1 MPNKI
6 KALALGAIALAVTAM
21 INVPVYGVVGELG
34 FFGGIST
41 GTRLPKTTEIL
52 LRQQENNR
60 GNNRSSQ
67 PMTYKEVVFLDG
79 QPRVFEGILTPTLR
93 YIPENGQGANNNN
106 RIGTINDIYV
116 VGPSDT
122 SPDDV
127 TIARNISFDVNF
139 RIEGNQVIR
148 DYQVRSWAETITVP
162 GGTFVLDPRQ
172 SQFTVSI
179 IEDIR
184 AGVTFY
190 RGDLSIRAFY
200 RNQDNDEVVIDN
212 RSGSFYGFRS
222 AWSATET
229 HRIDSTITAPGWQM
243 QLQLR
248 PSVSVSKFLQY
259 TQNEPTAISFPGNF
273 REVMQNVSAM
283 EWNVFHRPHQFS
295 EFDSEGRVTI
305 PTFNTFEQLISPNL
319 NFLRGHPAEFDISRL
334 FAMQI
339 LDGDPRFFRPEQA
352 ITRGQFTAALAR
364 ALKLQITPPIQNPV
378 GRRNVVTLVFPD
390 VPASRPEYPYIMAAR
405 RFGLAL
411 GREDGRFHIDS
422 PLDRQEAI
430 ALMIRSLGLEDMGI
444 YPAPVT
450 IFTDDHLISPW
461 ARRELY
467 VAEWVGLVT
476 GDANGNVRPTDFITN
491 AEAAAMINRL
501 IEYMRFDLA
510 LDYTDHIV
518 NYAG

>member
-1 MPNKI
+1 MVSARSILRLVLVIGLGMATSITAAMP
-6 KALALGAIALAVTAM
+6 AWA
-21 INVPVYGVVGELG
+21 VVGELG
-34 FFGGIST
+34 FFGGISS

-52 LRQQENNR
+52 LRQEANNR
-60 GNNRSSQ
+60 GNTRNVD
-67 PMTYKEVVFLDG
+67 PMTYVEMVFLDG
-79 QPRVFEGILTPTLR
+79 QPRVFEGIITPTLR
-93 YIPENGQGANNNN
+93 YIPDDS
-106 RIGTINDIYV
+106 RLGTFSDTYV
-116 VGPSDT
+116 IGPSDT
-122 SPDDV
+122 SPEDV
-127 TIARNISFDVNF
+127 SIVRNIAFDVNF
-139 RIEGNQVIR
+139 RVEGSQVVR
-148 DYQVRSWAETITVP
+148 DYQVATWAETITTP
-162 GGTFVLDPRQ
+162 GGTFVLDARQ

-190 RGDLSIRAFY
+190 RGDVSIRAFY
-200 RNQDNDEVVIDN
+200 REAESGDVVIDD
-212 RSGSFYGFRS
+212 RAGSFYGFRS

-243 QLQLR
+243 QVQMR

-259 TQNEPTAISFPGNF
+259 TQNEPTAISFAGNF

-283 EWNVFHRPHQFS
+283 EWNIFHRPHQFS
-295 EFDSEGRVTI
+295 EFDDSGRVVI

-339 LDGDPRFFRPEQA
+339 LNGDPRFFRPEQA
-352 ITRGQFTAALAR
+352 ITRGQFTAALSR
-364 ALKLQITPPIQNPV
+364 ALKLQITPTIQNPR
-378 GRRNVVTLVFPD
+378 GRRQNVVTLVFPD
-390 VPASRPEYPYIMAAR
+390 VPEDRPEFPYIMAAR
-405 RFGLAL
+405 EFGLAM
-411 GREDGRFHIDS
+411 GRDDGRFHIDA

-430 ALMIRSLGLEDMGI
+430 ALMIRAIGLEDIGI
-444 YPAPVT
+444 HPVPTT

-467 VAEWVGLVT
+467 VAEWIGLVT

-518 NYAG
+518 NFAG